1 MKIIIVIFTLVLAL
15 VEVIRVYFL
24 ANYGNAKSILRMCF
38 SAIIFALTLPLTFGL
53 LSYPLG
59 FFVGAAIILVYPFC
73 AINTKIP
80 KDESSDEYLLRK
92 KWLQSYPIAIVL
104 YAIATTICYLI

>member
-1 MKIIIVIFTLVLAL
+1 MKIIVVIFTLVLAL

-59 FFVGAAIILVYPFC
+59 FFVSAAVILVYPYC

-80 KDESSDEYLLRK
+80 KDTSSDEYLLRK
-92 KWLQSYPIAIVL
+92 KWLQTYPIAIVIF
-104 YAIATTICYLI
+104 AIGTTIGYLI